1 MNMVLLK
8 VMSNGKSV
16 AIGDGNIASY
26 KGQIIDVDG
35 DGSGTTEDGY
45 TVRDI
50 RRRNKVKLMVKFDGL
65 TLKEY
70 TDLMAAID
78 QPEFQLTYFEG
89 TFKTITAYAGDK
101 NFELIKAPNEKDNRW
116 RLDVNFIE
124 Y

>member
-1 MNMVLLK
+1 MVHLS
-8 VMSNGKSV
+8 VMSNGKKV
-16 AIGDGNIASY
+16 AIGDNHIASY
-26 KGQIIDVDG
+26 KGQLIDVDG
-35 DGSGTTEDGY
+35 DGTGTTEDGY

-65 TLKEY
+65 TQKEY
-70 TDLMAAID
+70 TDFMAAIN

-89 TFKTITAYAGDK
+89 TFKTITVYAGDR
-101 NFELIKAPNEKDNRW
+101 NFELIKAQNENDNRW

>member
-1 MNMVLLK
+1 MV
-8 VMSNGKSV
+8 SNGEEI
-16 AIGDGNIASY
+16 AIGEHRIASY

-35 DGSGTTEDGY
+35 DGTGTTEDGY

-50 RRRNKVKLMVKFDGL
+50 RRRNKVKLMVKFEGL
-65 TLKEY
+65 HLDEY
-70 TDLMAAID
+70 TALMAAID

-101 NFELIKAPNEKDNRW
+101 NFELIKARNGSDNRW
-116 RLDVNFIE
+116 KLDVNFIE

>member
-1 MNMVLLK
+1 MVLLT
-8 VMSNGKSV
+8 VISNGKKV
-16 AIGDGNIASY
+16 AVGEGNITTY

-35 DGSGTTEDGY
+35 DGTGTTEDGY

-50 RRRNKVKLMVKFDGL
+50 RRRNKVKIMVKFDGL
-65 TLKEY
+65 THKEY

-101 NFELIKAPNEKDNRW
+101 NFELIKAHNEKDNRW